1 MKNIILNGILN
12 KAFLS
17 KLIIFMN
24 NLVEE
29 FIMVLEGNSLYIFI
43 FIIL

>member
-1 MKNIILNGILN
+1 MKNIILNGIIN